1 MASRNV
7 PEADLGRVSGV
18 SPSSGVSFSATLR
31 CCGMLIRE
39 GTEDDTESISNLH
52 AESWRAAYRG
62 ILSDDYLDG
71 RVQKDRLAVWQARL
85 SSAGAKPM
93 FVLVAQLDVRLA
105 GFICVFLSEDTVFGS
120 LLDNLHVAPDLT
132 GQGVGRQLLSE
143 AAMRLLEAGSRVG
156 LYLWVFE
163 QNRRAR
169 QFYERAG
176 AIAVGSAEN
185 PMPDGN
191 RVLSVCYY
199 WPDPATLVL

>member
-1 MASRNV
+1 
-7 PEADLGRVSGV
+7 
-18 SPSSGVSFSATLR
+18 
-31 CCGMLIRE
+31 
-39 GTEDDTESISNLH
+39 
-52 AESWRAAYRG
+52 
-62 ILSDDYLDG
+62 
-71 RVQKDRLAVWQARL
+71 
-85 SSAGAKPM
+85 M

-105 GFICVFLSEDTVFGS
+105 VFICVFLSEDTVFGS

-169 QFYERAG
+169 RFYERAG